1 MSISREELEV
11 IHKEIENGGK
21 AKIALEVLDSVIN
34 EIIENSKNEFAKIS
48 LANYQKNDN
57 NYIWMLLSHIEVAKK
72 IQNLIRMRI
81 DNGERAASKLIN
93 GE

>member
-1 MSISREELEV
+1 MSIGREELEV

>member
-81 DNGERAASKLIN
+81 DNGERAADKLIN

>member
-57 NYIWMLLSHIEVAKK
+57 NYIWMLLANIEVAKK

-81 DNGERAASKLIN
+81 DNGERAADKLIN